1 MNTNVGVGLEVGHVK
16 VSTRRSLHL
25 RRLLVFRNPHS
36 AATGWPATSSPA
48 GPALLDGSGPLLG
61 GGAAVVEA
69 VNVAG
74 VGIHFPA
81 SSLSFCCS
89 LQSKLGIESSE
100 LRRRFCVSY
109 TIESE
114 QERAGAF
121 EDIKVFVQTTCR
133 IFCTFFK
140 FSNFFLFFSFTSE
153 MLSKL
158 SSFSPN
164 LPLSYVIEL
173 KQKL

>member
-1 MNTNVGVGLEVGHVK
+1 M
-16 VSTRRSLHL
+16 
-25 RRLLVFRNPHS
+25 
-36 AATGWPATSSPA
+36 
-48 GPALLDGSGPLLG
+48 
-61 GGAAVVEA
+61 EA

-81 SSLSFCCS
+81 SSLSLCCS

-140 FSNFFLFFSFTSE
+140 FSNFFLFFLLQARCS
-153 MLSKL
+153 LS
-158 SSFSPN
+158 
-164 LPLSYVIEL
+164 
-173 KQKL
+173 